1 LPHLNALYRRY
12 RDDGLVVLGLN
23 ADRQPEAAR
32 RVAAREMQFPS
43 LFNAAGVCAEYGVLA
58 YPTAVLLDREG
69 RVRAQISR
77 AHPHGAAEGLEERL
91 TRLLAEGKG
100 TIVRGEALP

>member
-12 RDDGLVVLGLN
+12 RSDGLVVLGLN
-23 ADRQPEAAR
+23 VDRQSEAAR

-58 YPTAVLLDREG
+58 YPTAVLLDRDG
-69 RVRAQISR
+69 RVRAQITR
-77 AHPHGAAEGLEERL
+77 AHPRGAVDALGELVTRLIAEGR
-91 TRLLAEGKG
+91 G
-100 TIVRGEALP
+100 TVARGEASP